1 MQQRCDPQV
10 LVVIADK
17 IATDIA
23 HSLEGSLGSKCSDFE
38 TVSLEVHEWSLLSFS
53 EADSSRFVLSLLC
66 WGRRLLTAISDT
78 EMGRILYLCEEPK
91 GKK

>member
-1 MQQRCDPQV
+1 MNTIFKSMQQRCDPQV

-53 EADSSRFVLSLLC
+53 EADSPQVCTEPLVL
-66 WGRRLLTAISDT
+66 GEETSDS
-78 EMGRILYLCEEPK
+78 YF
-91 GKK
+91 